1 MGARGAQADVPMLL
15 REAPSCPGRGR
26 SNRTVER
33 VPNVTGAPPG
43 RGAPGKPLTFSV
55 CFWFGKGGG
64 DDSVRGLEG
73 STHEHSGGCLGPA
86 GVATLGHRR
95 AVTPVTLSQ
104 PDPRI
109 HPEWRVV
116 VGGGARLWQSRGLVH
131 GERTA
136 RGGQA
141 VSPPP
146 GGCSA
151 HICAL
156 SPQIPLPL
164 WTWCSCPGPRRS
176 GQAGGRG
183 PAPGTA
189 ICSGSVGR
197 RRGTPRGVREPSVP
211 RSRGPCP
218 LDTTLWSSGLWLGPM
233 MPGPGPAPGCLV
245 SLGCGN
251 GRGHLPGH
259 LRGEAAACSL
269 PTSCIL
275 CRLCGPA
282 RAEQRVRAAA
292 GRAGGPCGAEQAGL
306 ALHRGGP
313 GPSWKHLCATCH
325 RARHLRGACTWG
337 PLLGGHRLV
346 SEKHYPESH
355 RPHE

>member
-1 MGARGAQADVPMLL
+1 MAVPASGSRAAWCMGRGRREEGRLSRPHRVGALHIFAPCPPRSLCPSGPGAPAPARGAL
-15 REAPSCPGRGR
+15 
-26 SNRTVER
+26 
-33 VPNVTGAPPG
+33 
-43 RGAPGKPLTFSV
+43 GK
-55 CFWFGKGGG
+55 
-64 DDSVRGLEG
+64 LE
-73 STHEHSGGCLGPA
+73 
-86 GVATLGHRR
+86 
-95 AVTPVTLSQ
+95 
-104 PDPRI
+104 
-109 HPEWRVV
+109 
-116 VGGGARLWQSRGLVH
+116 GGARRPGRLS
-131 GERTA
+131 A
-136 RGGQA
+136 QA
-141 VSPPP
+141 
-146 GGCSA
+146 
-151 HICAL
+151 
-156 SPQIPLPL
+156 Q
-164 WTWCSCPGPRRS
+164 W
-176 GQAGGRG
+176 AGGEEHH
-183 PAPGTA
+183 A
-189 ICSGSVGR
+189 
-197 RRGTPRGVREPSVP
+197 GVREPSVP